1 MQTGPRRE
9 TRGHGLL
16 VALVGRPASSSR
28 CRLPRLQGA
37 HGQCQGKPRPTVWAL
52 PKAGAAGPTALPP
65 EAAAICSRLVCAGA
79 RGQDGGR
86 AACWPQRRRPQD
98 SGGDRVPSAAW
109 LHVTCHGLG
118 RGGLSQ
124 DLAGTSAQWGVRP
137 PARLASAAGKV
148 ALGSHGQV
156 EKTRHYLLLREKLE
170 TAQRPGPE
178 VLSPASSEDSESH
191 SLSSAS
197 SPLSVEGRPSP
208 LEAPSE
214 RQRELAVKVGA
225 GQHPVTR
232 TGEGASLESPY
243 SSPHPTLTGTWGL
256 LQPLPEQW
264 PALS

>member
-137 PARLASAAGKV
+137 PALRARQVRSHWALTGRWRRPGITCCCGRSWRPRSGQAPRCCLQPPARTPSPIACPAPPPRSQSRAGRRRWRRPV
-148 ALGSHGQV
+148 RGSGSWPSRWALGSI
-156 EKTRHYLLLREKLE
+156 L
-170 TAQRPGPE
+170 
-178 VLSPASSEDSESH
+178 
-191 SLSSAS
+191 
-197 SPLSVEGRPSP
+197 
-208 LEAPSE
+208 
-214 RQRELAVKVGA
+214 
-225 GQHPVTR
+225 
-232 TGEGASLESPY
+232 
-243 SSPHPTLTGTWGL
+243 
-256 LQPLPEQW
+256 
-264 PALS
+264 

>member
-1 MQTGPRRE
+1 MSGEAQAHRLGAPQGRSCRAHGPPPGSCCHLLTAGVRWGARPGRRE
-9 TRGHGLL
+9 GSVLATTKAAAGLGWGPSPVGCVAPRHMPWSRG
-16 VALVGRPASSSR
+16 R
-28 CRLPRLQGA
+28 
-37 HGQCQGKPRPTVWAL
+37 WAL
-52 PKAGAAGPTALPP
+52 PGPGRDQ
-65 EAAAICSRLVCAGA
+65 CSVG
-79 RGQDGGR
+79 
-86 AACWPQRRRPQD
+86 
-98 SGGDRVPSAAW
+98 
-109 LHVTCHGLG
+109 
-118 RGGLSQ
+118 
-124 DLAGTSAQWGVRP
+124 RP
-137 PARLASAAGKV
+137 PARLASAAGEV
-148 ALGSHGQV
+148 ALGSRGQV

-225 GQHPVTR
+225 GPLQHPVTR

-243 SSPHPTLTGTWGL
+243 SSPHSTLTGTWGL

>member
-1 MQTGPRRE
+1 MGSPRTWPGPVLS
-9 TRGHGLL
+9 G
-16 VALVGRPASSSR
+16 AS
-28 CRLPRLQGA
+28 A
-37 HGQCQGKPRPTVWAL
+37 
-52 PKAGAAGPTALPP
+52 
-65 EAAAICSRLVCAGA
+65 
-79 RGQDGGR
+79 
-86 AACWPQRRRPQD
+86 
-98 SGGDRVPSAAW
+98 
-109 LHVTCHGLG
+109 
-118 RGGLSQ
+118 
-124 DLAGTSAQWGVRP
+124 RP
-137 PARLASAAGKV
+137 PARLASAAGEV
-148 ALGSHGQV
+148 ALGSRGQV